1 MKKADCQSY
10 NWPLQKKLSHELRQP
25 CHPAS
30 HGSWQEPLAA
40 KSWQIWK
47 KHSLQPQCIV
57 WISSVNLPRT
67 HSSPYCSGLLF
78 SKLYCLHPHL
88 IPCQKKG
95 CSKDEPPRQ
104 GHVAKI
110 YKECDVIREHCK
122 DGVLLDRW
130 NVGGLLGFP
139 WEEAGIGRRG
149 FVGHG
154 HCIGRRLWG
163 KSNDNVEVSIPGTET
178 FFHFQSSRFTNS
190 LMKYGYLKV
199 LIFGKHS
206 IKKDAKNRCEWT
218 SWTEWS
224 LCLA

>member
-30 HGSWQEPLAA
+30 HGSWQEPLAT

-67 HSSPYCSGLLF
+67 HFPILQRSTFFKTLLF
-78 SKLYCLHPHL
+78 TSPSYTLPEEGLQQRWAPTPRTCSQDIQRMWRHQRTLQGRRFTRQVECWRVAWLPLGRGWHRSEGLRGTRPLY
-88 IPCQKKG
+88 
-95 CSKDEPPRQ
+95 R
-104 GHVAKI
+104 
-110 YKECDVIREHCK
+110 
-122 DGVLLDRW
+122 
-130 NVGGLLGFP
+130 
-139 WEEAGIGRRG
+139 EEA
-149 FVGHG
+149 
-154 HCIGRRLWG
+154 LG

-206 IKKDAKNRCEWT
+206 IKKDIKNRCEWT